1 MVENI
6 KYKVADVAKDLKL
19 PLKDVIDT
27 LGEKF
32 SAKKAQTA
40 LTEEELNYVFE
51 HYTKAKEVTSF
62 ASYFAMANQ
71 PKEEAKA
78 EEPKKEEKKTAPKAE
93 KKPAEKPAPKSE
105 QKPAEKP
112 APKAEKKPAEKPAPK
127 SEQKPAEKPI
137 PKAEQKP
144 AEKPIPKAEQKPAEK
159 PAPKSEQ
166 KPAERSVQK
175 QERSDRPQ
183 NNQQNGQNRF
193 GDKPQQGERRND
205 RFGDRP
211 QNNQQNGQNR
221 FGDRPQQGERRN
233 DRFGDR
239 PQNNQQG
246 GQSRFGDRPQQNGQN
261 RFGDKPQFQKN
272 DRFGGGFDK
281 DSDNNGGHRHEPKK
295 PVERKP
301 RPGNLPPAEK
311 LAAGTAH
318 VDMSAANIELDKYN
332 EKYEQIAPSSSMS
345 DSYTNKQKLTQRSKQ
360 QGKPKQSKKEQ
371 EQAKLKKLEMERQ
384 RRQKLEITLPDEIT
398 VGDLA
403 LKLKV
408 TSAEIIK
415 RLMMQGMMVS
425 VNEMIDYDT
434 AALVAMDIGAKV
446 EHEVVVTI
454 EDRLIDDSEDDAGN
468 LVPRD
473 PVVCVMG
480 HVDHGKTSILDVIR
494 QANVAAG
501 EAGGITQ
508 HIGAY
513 RVKTEGGRYITFLDT
528 PGHEAFT
535 AMRARGALCTDIAIL
550 VVAADDGI
558 MPQTVEAI
566 NHAKA
571 ANVSIIVAINKI
583 DKPGANVERVM
594 EGLTEYG
601 LVPEEWGGDVI
612 CVPVSA
618 KTHENIPTL
627 LEMVTLVADVKELK
641 ANPDRMAKGTV
652 IESRLDKG
660 RGPVATVLVQNGTL
674 HTGDVVIAGTAVG
687 KVRIM
692 TDDKG
697 NKVETAGP
705 SIPVEITGLDS
716 VPTGGDTFNAVK
728 DEKLAREL
736 VEQREYEAKQEQF
749 KAYQKVTL
757 DNLFSQIAEG
767 EIKELPI
774 IVKADVQGSVEAVK
788 QSLEKLSNDEVH
800 VKVIHG
806 AVGAVNESDVMLAQV
821 SNAIIVGFNV
831 RPDST
836 ARDNAARE
844 GVEIRLYRVI
854 YDAIE
859 EIKAAMNGMLAPKYR
874 DVDLGRAEVRQV
886 YKISSVGTV
895 AGCYVLEGKITRNAN
910 IRVVRDGIIIAD
922 DKLDSL
928 KRFKDDVK
936 EVAQGYECGM
946 TLTKFN
952 DIKEGDVFEAYIVEE
967 YRENAN

>member
-19 PLKDVIDT
+19 PVKDVIDT

-112 APKAEKKPAEKPAPK
+112 APKSEQKPAEKPAPK

-144 AEKPIPKAEQKPAEK
+144 AERP
-159 PAPKSEQ
+159 
-166 KPAERSVQK
+166 VQK

-205 RFGDRP
+205 RFGDRQ

-239 PQNNQQG
+239 PQNNQQN
-246 GQSRFGDRPQQNGQN
+246 GQNRFGDRPQQNGQN

-318 VDMSAANIELDKYN
+318 VDMSAASIELDKYN

-583 DKPGANVERVM
+583 DKPGANVGRVM

-831 RPDST
+831 RPDSP

-844 GVEIRLYRVI
+844 GVDIRLYRVI

-895 AGCYVLEGKITRNAN
+895 AGCYVLEGKITRSAN